1 MEKREKD
8 SVTADG
14 WGLLKMER
22 YYLKKEQRVFMVE
35 QYFKNNE
42 GFSNKI
48 IFGDEIIFMMDWLLD
63 EIVVLGVQKIHE
75 WSLRNKCN
83 VSLFDALDFG
93 SEADHSSSKMRLIR
107 R

>member
-48 IFGDEIIFMMDWLLD
+48 IFGDEIHFHDGLVIG
-63 EIVVLGVQKIHE
+63 IVVLGVQKIHE

-83 VSLFDALDFG
+83 VSLFGALDFG
-93 SEADHSSSKMRLIR
+93 SKADHSSSKMRLVR